1 MTILPTGSRIY
12 LGLKPIQK
20 VGDLDVSSKK
30 TVQEWGV
37 ITAKGPECTSK
48 VVIDGEAVYLKV
60 GDTIMFK
67 AWALD
72 SITYEKEE
80 YFFVDEKSGG
90 ICAVIQ
96 A

>member
-1 MTILPTGSRIY
+1 MTIKPTGNRVY
-12 LGLKPIQK
+12 LGLKPVTK

-37 ITAKGPECTSK
+37 VEACGPNVSNHIK
-48 VVIDGEAVYLKV
+48 I

-80 YFFVDEKSGG
+80 YFFVDETSGG
-90 ICAVIQ
+90 ICAVINQ
-96 A
+96 